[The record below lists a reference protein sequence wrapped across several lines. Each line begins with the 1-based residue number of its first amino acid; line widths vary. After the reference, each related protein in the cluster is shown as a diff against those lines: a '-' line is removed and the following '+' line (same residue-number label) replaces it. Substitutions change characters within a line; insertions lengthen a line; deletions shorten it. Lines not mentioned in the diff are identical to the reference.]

1 MGSSPET
8 NNANFLCH
16 HTAPVTPRYDRD
28 IEQRRRR
35 RHNDGR
41 ENFSS
46 KVNSR
51 CFKIHYSYSMSVN
64 LLNIVEIFRA

>member
-1 MGSSPET
+1 MIGILS
-8 NNANFLCH
+8 NDDDDDDDN
-16 HTAPVTPRYDRD
+16 
-28 IEQRRRR
+28 
-35 RHNDGR
+35 NDGR

-51 CFKIHYSYSMSVN
+51 CFKIHYSYSISVN